1 MATTD
6 LQKFTVKE
14 KLNKMDVDVITVSGV
29 TVSTNANNDLMYVP
43 FEIPNAVAVPG
54 GTCIIQSI
62 VSHNPTDEDQSHNL
76 FIVSGSTLDG
86 TTGLP
91 EITTDGTSAQ
101 SASAALGSLNINA
114 AHLTDIQGVVPI
126 PAGLA
131 VGDDDMVA
139 SVLSIGMVL
148 KAELGSTSLYA
159 FGIST
164 TGDTI
169 STSFNFKFGIVK
181 D

>member
-1 MATTD
+1 MAKSDTH
-6 LQKFTVKE
+6 KYTVQE
-14 KLNKMDVDVITVSGV
+14 KLNKMDVDVISVSV
-29 TVSTNANNDLMYVP
+29 TVATNAANDLMYVP
-43 FEIPNAVAVPG
+43 VEIPNAVSVPG

-76 FIVSGSTLDG
+76 FIISGATLDP

-91 EITTDGTSAQ
+91 EVTTDGTTAR
-101 SASAALGSLNINA
+101 AADAALGSLNIDA
-114 AHLTDIQGVVPI
+114 SHLTDIQGIVPI
-126 PAGLA
+126 PAGYA

-139 SVLSIGMVL
+139 SVSSIGMIA
-148 KAELGSTSLYA
+148 KAEAGSTSLYA

-169 STSFNFKFGIVK
+169 STTFNLKFCIVK

>member
-14 KLNKMDVDVITVSGV
+14 KLNKMDVDVITVSSV
-29 TVSTNANNDLMYVP
+29 TAVTNANNDLMYVP

-54 GTCIIQSI
+54 GTCLIQSI
-62 VSHNPTDEDQSHNL
+62 VSHVPLNVDQSHNL
-76 FIVSGSTLDG
+76 FIISGATLDP

-91 EITTDGTSAQ
+91 EITTNGTSALAT
-101 SASAALGSLNINA
+101 SLALGSQNIHSS
-114 AHLTDIQGVVPI
+114 HLTDIQGIVPI
-126 PAGLA
+126 PEGFA
-131 VGDDDMVA
+131 VGSSDMVA
-139 SVLSIGMVL
+139 SVLSIGMVC
-148 KAELGSTSLYA
+148 KAEPGSTSLFA

-169 STSFNFKFGIVK
+169 TTAMNFKFGIVK

>member
-1 MATTD
+1 MAQTN
-6 LQKFTVKE
+6 LHEYSVQQ

-29 TVSTNANNDLMYVP
+29 TASTNASNDLFYVP

-54 GTCIIQSI
+54 GTCLIQSI
-62 VSHNPTDEDQSHNL
+62 VSHIPLNADQSHNL
-76 FIVSGSTLDG
+76 FIISGATLDP

-91 EITTDGTSAQ
+91 EITTDGTTAK
-101 SASAALGSLNINA
+101 AITADMGSLNIDQS
-114 AHLTDIQGVVPI
+114 HLTDIQGIVPI
-126 PAGLA
+126 PEGFA
-131 VGDDDMVA
+131 VGSADMVA
-139 SVLSIGMVL
+139 SVLSIGMVC
-148 KAELGSTSLYA
+148 KAEPGSTSLFA

-169 STSFNFKFGIVK
+169 TSALNFKFGIVK